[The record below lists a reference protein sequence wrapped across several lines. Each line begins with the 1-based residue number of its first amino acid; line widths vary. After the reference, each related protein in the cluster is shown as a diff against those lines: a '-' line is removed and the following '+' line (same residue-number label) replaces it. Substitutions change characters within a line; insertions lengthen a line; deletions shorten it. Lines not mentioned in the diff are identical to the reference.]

1 MFVTVLPAKA
11 LVTLALAAA
20 LAVIAVAV
28 LGIATAHR
36 SSARTASTVAVTST
50 RFAPTTP
57 GSTAHSRNQY
67 RLSLQR

>member
-11 LVTLALAAA
+11 LLTLAFAAV

-28 LGIATAHR
+28 LGISAAHR
-36 SSARTASTVAVTST
+36 SSARTATTVAVTST
-50 RFAPTTP
+50 RFARTTP
-57 GSTAHSRNQY
+57 GSTAHARYQY